1 VGIRHHAASE
11 QRENEM
17 SGGFYTTGS
26 WRSVPGKEADF
37 VRGWRALAGWAA
49 GLEGCAG
56 PASLPRDLRDE
67 GRSVSFVE
75 WDSLDAIRGWKTHPE
90 FMERMIRVQEFVDT
104 FAPTELEVVERA

>member
-1 VGIRHHAASE
+1 V
-11 QRENEM
+11 

-26 WRSVPGKEADF
+26 WRPFPGKEDDF
-37 VRGWRALAGWAA
+37 VREWRAFAGWAA

-56 PASLPRDLRDE
+56 PASLGRDLRDE
-67 GRSVSFVE
+67 GRFVSFVE

-90 FMERMIRVQEFVDT
+90 FKERMSRVQEFVDE